1 VPIIKDPEPPIDL
14 PSALVLES
22 TYGDR
27 THQETDLEAEFRRV
41 IRKTF
46 DRGGS
51 VIIPAFALGRT
62 QEVLYHLSALV
73 DDGELDPASVF
84 LDSPMAIK
92 ATDLYDQA
100 SPEHDEELLELIEKH
115 VNPLAADRFQRC
127 RSSEQS
133 KALNRR
139 TKSCIIVASSGMAN
153 GGRVVHHL
161 KRCLPDSRNT
171 VIFVGYQASG
181 TRGRALVNGAQQI
194 AIHRRLIEVNA
205 EIISI
210 HGLSAHAGQNEM
222 IRWLE
227 ALPSTPDRIFLNHGE
242 DDSRKT
248 LAARL
253 SGEEWP
259 QAGLPMSGDSFPW

>member
-1 VPIIKDPEPPIDL
+1 M
-14 PSALVLES
+14 
-22 TYGDR
+22 
-27 THQETDLEAEFRRV
+27 
-41 IRKTF
+41 
-46 DRGGS
+46 
-51 VIIPAFALGRT
+51 IIPAFALGRT

-73 DDGELDPASVF
+73 DDGELDPAAVF

-100 SPEHDEELLELIEKH
+100 SPEHDAELKDLIDKH

-139 TKSCIIVASSGMAN
+139 TKSSVIVASNGMAN

-161 KRCLPDSRNT
+161 KRCLSDPRNM

-194 AIHRRLIEVNA
+194 AIHHQLVDVRA
-205 EIISI
+205 KIISL
-210 HGLSAHAGQNEM
+210 HGLSAHAGQSEL
-222 IRWLE
+222 IRWCR
-227 ALPSTPDRIFLNHGE
+227 ALPAIPERVFLNHGE

-253 SGEEWP
+253 AQENWP
-259 QAGLPMSGDSFPW
+259 SPALPLSGDSVPW